1 MYRKREKVFLE
12 LVFCI
17 LVAGN
22 SPVLIKRI
30 WEKIG
35 RGFLTLNEK
44 KLSEKLRKLGYRF
57 WRKRAKFIVQARN
70 KIDEVYE
77 AAKCGKREW
86 LVKNVKGIG
95 WKEASHFLR
104 NLGYKNFAILDRH
117 VLRFMKST
125 GLIEKIPKSLSKK
138 KYLELE
144 EKLRKIAKKLKISLA
159 ELDLLIFYLQTKRI
173 CER

>member
-1 MYRKREKVFLE
+1 MQLNKLKRIYKRISPQIKRRLKEFKMYRKREKVFLE

-77 AAKCGKREW
+77 AAKYGKREW

-104 NLGYKNFAILDRH
+104 NLSYKNFAIFR
-117 VLRFMKST
+117 
-125 GLIEKIPKSLSKK
+125 
-138 KYLELE
+138 
-144 EKLRKIAKKLKISLA
+144 
-159 ELDLLIFYLQTKRI
+159 
-173 CER
+173 